1 MNNTEKLIEKY
12 KNDMLNISRRSVF
25 KDEYKKPEE
34 IKNEAETVQEEVITE
49 MPEDKK
55 DDNMHFGSLKVMAFA
70 GNEAFPVETA
80 DVEVSD
86 SEGNVLYSLLTDSGG
101 IAEGMLLSA
110 PSESENDSPGG
121 KDGFSLYKIRVSH
134 PDYETEIFENVQI
147 FEGVESIQPVF
158 FSIDDPRFNERGE
171 D

>member
-25 KDEYKKPEE
+25 KDDFTEAEKKAD
-34 IKNEAETVQEEVITE
+34 EAETVQEEVITE
-49 MPEDKK
+49 VPESENS
-55 DDNMHFGSLKVMAFA
+55 DNIHFGSLKVMVFA

-80 DVEVSD
+80 EVEVSD

-110 PSESENDSPGG
+110 PSENENNEPGG
-121 KDGFSLYKIRVSH
+121 KDGFSLYKIKVSH

-147 FEGVESIQPVF
+147 FDGIESIQPVF
-158 FSIDDPRFNERGE
+158 FSVYNSRFNERG
-171 D
+171 DN

>member
-1 MNNTEKLIEKY
+1 MDNTEKLIEKY
-12 KNDMLNISRRSVF
+12 KNDMLNISRRSIF
-25 KDEYKKPEE
+25 KDEYEKQEE
-34 IKNEAETVQEEVITE
+34 IKNEVEAVQEEVATE
-49 MPEDKK
+49 MPENENN
-55 DDNMHFGSLKVMAFA
+55 NMHFGSLKVMVFA

-80 DVEVSD
+80 EVEVSD

-121 KDGFSLYKIRVSH
+121 KDGFSLYKIKVSH

-158 FSIDDPRFNERGE
+158 FSVYNSRFNERRE
-171 D
+171 N

>member
-1 MNNTEKLIEKY
+1 MDNTEKLIEKY
-12 KNDMLNISRRSVF
+12 KNDMLNISRRSIF
-25 KDEYKKPEE
+25 KDEYGKPEE
-34 IKNEAETVQEEVITE
+34 IKNEVEAVQEEVVTE
-49 MPEDKK
+49 MPENENN
-55 DDNMHFGSLKVMAFA
+55 NMHFGSLKVMVFA

-80 DVEVSD
+80 EVEVSD

-121 KDGFSLYKIRVSH
+121 KDGFSLYKIKVSH

-158 FSIDDPRFNERGE
+158 FSVYNSRFNERRE
-171 D
+171 N